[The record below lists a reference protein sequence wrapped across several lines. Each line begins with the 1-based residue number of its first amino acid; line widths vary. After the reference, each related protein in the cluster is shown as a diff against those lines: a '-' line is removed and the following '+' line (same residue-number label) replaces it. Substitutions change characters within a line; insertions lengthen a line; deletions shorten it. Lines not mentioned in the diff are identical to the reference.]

1 MKSLS
6 KKAKA
11 AAAYIA
17 ARSKST
23 KAGKAATVAYRK
35 SENIRVA
42 YDYSINCYYK
52 AAKAYREATEHEV
65 AMWIAANLDANK

>member
-11 AAAYIA
+11 AAYIA
-17 ARSKST
+17 ARSKSA
-23 KAGKAATVAYRK
+23 KAGKAATDAYDK

-42 YDYSINCYYK
+42 YDHSINCYYK

-65 AMWIAANLDANK
+65 AMWAVIDLDANK